1 MSNLNK
7 LKPNPELDLLF
18 ERVVDVPRKLLWEA
32 WTTPEKLLP
41 WFCPLPWK
49 TIACEIDLRP
59 GGRFYTVMQ
68 SPEGQTFPNE
78 GCYLEIIENQ
88 KLMWTNALEPGF
100 RPAKPLE
107 ASPGHECAEFFMT
120 ATIAL
125 APDGNGTKYTAF
137 VQHANAEARI
147 KHEKM
152 GFKEGWGTCLDQ
164 LVAIIKAM

>member
-49 TIACEIDLRP
+49 TIAFEIDLRP

-78 GCYLEIIENQ
+78 VVIW
-88 KLMWTNALEPGF
+88 KLS
-100 RPAKPLE
+100 K
-107 ASPGHECAEFFMT
+107 
-120 ATIAL
+120 
-125 APDGNGTKYTAF
+125 TKS
-137 VQHANAEARI
+137 
-147 KHEKM
+147 
-152 GFKEGWGTCLDQ
+152 
-164 LVAIIKAM
+164 